1 MTVHSE
7 VTQPDPDLTCGDSE
21 EWRALYDLYCARV
34 WTYVSTMLGTDK
46 AAVADVVQET
56 FLAAARAAHQFDP
69 QRGTHWSWLSR
80 IAHNQAALYW
90 RRAGTRRIDPG
101 EPRFDDSPG
110 GGGSPDEPLQQAET
124 IERVRRVLADM
135 SGDSASLLEAKYADG
150 MSVAE
155 LVELFGGTTE
165 GVRSRLA
172 KARREFRRR
181 FDVQAK

>member
-1 MTVHSE
+1 MTVDTE
-7 VTQPDPDLTCGDSE
+7 VTQSAPNFTSGDSE

-69 QRGTHWSWLSR
+69 ERGTHWGWLSR

-90 RRAGTRRIDPG
+90 RRVGIRRIEPG
-101 EPRFDDSPG
+101 EPRFDDSAG
-110 GGGSPDEPLQQAET
+110 GGALPDEQLQQAET
-124 IERVRRVLADM
+124 IEQVRCVLAAM
-135 SGDSASLLEAKYADG
+135 PGDYASLLEAKYADG
-150 MSVAE
+150 RSVAE

-165 GVRSRLA
+165 GVRSKLA

-181 FDVQAK
+181 FDIQAK